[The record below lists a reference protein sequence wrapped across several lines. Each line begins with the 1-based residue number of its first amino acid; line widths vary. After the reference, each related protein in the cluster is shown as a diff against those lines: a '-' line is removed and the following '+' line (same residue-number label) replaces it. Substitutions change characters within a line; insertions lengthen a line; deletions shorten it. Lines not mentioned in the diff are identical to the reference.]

1 MSRHFDAELIEQIKD
16 ANDIVSVISEHMTL
30 KKKGRNYWGCCPF
43 HNEKTPSFSVNPEK
57 GFFYCFGCHESGNA
71 IGFLMKYDGLSF
83 PEALERLANRAGI
96 ALPQRDLTKEELHRQ
111 AHRESLYK
119 VNALAATFF
128 HNCLTQTEMG
138 KAGLAYLEKRGLTKD
153 TIENSSLAL
162 RPTIGTNYIAHSES
176 EA

>member
-96 ALPQRDLTKEELHRQ
+96 ALPQRFNQRRITSAGTQGKFVQGE
-111 AHRESLYK
+111 
-119 VNALAATFF
+119 
-128 HNCLTQTEMG
+128 CLG
-138 KAGLAYLEKRGLTKD
+138 G
-153 TIENSSLAL
+153 
-162 RPTIGTNYIAHSES
+162 YIFS
-176 EA
+176 